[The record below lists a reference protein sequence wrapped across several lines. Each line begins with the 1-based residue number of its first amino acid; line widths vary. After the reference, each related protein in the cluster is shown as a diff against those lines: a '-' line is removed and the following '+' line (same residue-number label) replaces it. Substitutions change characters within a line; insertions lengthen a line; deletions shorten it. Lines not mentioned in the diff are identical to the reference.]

1 MMATESSSLINYYE
15 ILNCDPSDSIEDI
28 KKSYQQL
35 ILKHHPDKKLAL
47 NSMNSTSGDDSNSII
62 SGGSC
67 SSSYSSK
74 TSDIEAFHRIDSAWK
89 LLRDPEQR
97 KKYDAEMQ
105 QHRFNDEPIVHANC
119 QRNDFEFDTE
129 TQSYIYPCRCGGF
142 FVLPDE
148 FTTELN
154 NCVTSEM
161 DSTSRKQTS
170 DDDDDEIY
178 IECDECSF
186 VVRLI
191 SDKR

>member
-1 MMATESSSLINYYE
+1 MATESSSPINYYE
-15 ILNCDPSDSIEDI
+15 ILHCNPSDSIDDI

-35 ILKHHPDKKLAL
+35 ILKHHPDKKSAFESK
-47 NSMNSTSGDDSNSII
+47 NSVSRD
-62 SGGSC
+62 SC
-67 SSSYSSK
+67 SSSSK
-74 TSDIEAFHRIDSAWK
+74 ISDIEAFHRIDTAWK

-119 QRNDFEFDTE
+119 YRSDFEFDAE
-129 TQSYIYPCRCGGF
+129 TQCYIYPCRCGGF

-148 FTTELN
+148 FTAIN
-154 NCVTSEM
+154 NCDISQM
-161 DSTSRKQTS
+161 DAPMKQPVIGNATTTAAGE
-170 DDDDDEIY
+170 DNDDEIY

-186 VVRLI
+186 VVRLL

>member
-1 MMATESSSLINYYE
+1 MMTMESPSSLNCYE
-15 ILNCDPSDSIEDI
+15 ILQCNPSDSIEDI

-35 ILKHHPDKKLAL
+35 ILKHHPDKKSASA
-47 NSMNSTSGDDSNSII
+47 NSGNRADDGD
-62 SGGSC
+62 
-67 SSSYSSK
+67 SSSK
-74 TSDIEAFHRIDSAWK
+74 ASDIEAFHRIDAAWK

-97 KKYDAEMQ
+97 KKYDAERQ

-119 QRNDFEFDTE
+119 NRSDFEFDAEMQAYT
-129 TQSYIYPCRCGGF
+129 YPCRCGGF

-148 FTTELN
+148 FATETN
-154 NCVTSEM
+154 NCDTS
-161 DSTSRKQTS
+161 KS
-170 DDDDDEIY
+170 DDTSTKPVADGDNDGDDEIY

>member
-1 MMATESSSLINYYE
+1 MATESSSSTPINYYE
-15 ILNCDPSDSIEDI
+15 ILHCNPSDSIEDI

-35 ILKHHPDKKLAL
+35 ILKHHPDKKSAS
-47 NSMNSTSGDDSNSII
+47 NSMND
-62 SGGSC
+62 
-67 SSSYSSK
+67 SSSSSSK
-74 TSDIEAFHRIDSAWK
+74 AIDIEAFHQIDTAWK

-119 QRNDFEFDTE
+119 YRNDFEFDAE
-129 TQSYIYPCRCGGF
+129 TQTYIYPCRCGGF

-148 FTTELN
+148 FTIESN
-154 NCVTSEM
+154 NCDTNKADNTS
-161 DSTSRKQTS
+161 SKQS
-170 DDDDDEIY
+170 DVDDDNDDEIY

-191 SDKR
+191 RDKR

>member
-1 MMATESSSLINYYE
+1 
-15 ILNCDPSDSIEDI
+15 
-28 KKSYQQL
+28 
-35 ILKHHPDKKLAL
+35 
-47 NSMNSTSGDDSNSII
+47 MNSGSGDESRINNNFSN
-62 SGGSC
+62 
-67 SSSYSSK
+67 
-74 TSDIEAFHRIDSAWK
+74 TSDIEAFHRIDTAWK

-119 QRNDFEFDTE
+119 QRHDFEFDAE

-148 FTTELN
+148 FTTEIK
-154 NCVTSEM
+154 NC
-161 DSTSRKQTS
+161 DSSVDNTPQKQS
-170 DDDDDEIY
+170 NGVDGDDEIY

-186 VVRLI
+186 VVRFI